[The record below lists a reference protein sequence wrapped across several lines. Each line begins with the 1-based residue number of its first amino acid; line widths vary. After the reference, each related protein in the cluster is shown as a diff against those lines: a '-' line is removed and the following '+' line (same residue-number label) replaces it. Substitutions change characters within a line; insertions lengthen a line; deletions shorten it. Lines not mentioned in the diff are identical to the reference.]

1 VGDEQVYVIEA
12 DLTFERPVAPDLQEL
27 VGWAVA
33 RLTGPQGISPKLRW
47 ASPSRALAS
56 NLAVSTT
63 TRSIAI
69 ENGTTLLLDTVG
81 GSIGV
86 PLRSVGI
93 LSIKMGTL

>member
-1 VGDEQVYVIEA
+1 MSDEQVYVIEA
-12 DLTFERPVAPDLQEL
+12 DLNFERPVAPELQEL

-33 RLTGPQGISPKLRW
+33 RLTGPEGISPKLRW

-63 TRSIAI
+63 TRTSAI
-69 ENGTTLLLDTVG
+69 EDGTALLRETVG
-81 GSIGV
+81 RSISV